1 MSVYAIMKQDVFS
14 EKIIKEKFNLEKF
27 SIFTAG
33 TVKDF
38 IRSICR
44 DISKKLPKDSEL
56 REVREKMNENTQLK
70 IIIQVKADHRIFII
84 TDGDYNSS
92 VAYKLMGKCFET
104 NNYDELIK
112 EYKEWEDKDQ
122 LKKIEGEL
130 EKCNAIVLEGLS
142 NILERGETLS
152 DLVAKSE
159 NLSLQTKILF
169 KTAKK
174 KNSCC

>member
-1 MSVYAIMKQDVFS
+1 MTVYAIIRQDIHT
-14 EKIIKEKFNLEKF
+14 EKIIKEKFNLERF

-33 TVKDF
+33 TVKNF
-38 IRSICR
+38 IRSICK
-44 DISKKLPKDSEL
+44 DISKRLPKDAEL
-56 REVREKMNENTQLK
+56 REIREKMNQDTNIK
-70 IIIQVKADHRIFII
+70 IIIQVKAENRIFVI

-92 VAYKLMGKCFET
+92 VAYKLMGKCFES
-104 NNYDELIK
+104 NNYDGLIN
-112 EYKEWEDKDQ
+112 EYKNWETKDQ

-142 NILERGETLS
+142 NILERGESLS

-169 KTAKK
+169 KAAKK